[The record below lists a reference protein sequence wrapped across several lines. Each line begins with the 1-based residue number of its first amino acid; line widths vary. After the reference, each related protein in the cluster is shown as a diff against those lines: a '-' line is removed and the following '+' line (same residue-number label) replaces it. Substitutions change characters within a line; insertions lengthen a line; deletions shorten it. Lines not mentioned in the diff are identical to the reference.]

1 MFYSTRNYASL
12 TPEQQKLVDRLYS
25 NELLNICEE
34 KNQAYGHG
42 TGTTKPTT
50 QHDAILHRMTC
61 LAMDKYFE
69 TASGDEHPTDG
80 APTRGGEHPTDG
92 APKRKRTDTPAHED
106 GRAKRVKP
114 R

>member
-1 MFYSTRNYASL
+1 
-12 TPEQQKLVDRLYS
+12 
-25 NELLNICEE
+25 
-34 KNQAYGHG
+34 
-42 TGTTKPTT
+42 
-50 QHDAILHRMTC
+50 
-61 LAMDKYFE
+61 MDKYFE

-80 APTRGGEHPTDG
+80 APTSGGEQPTDG